1 MTPTGMETDPD
12 LKALL
17 GVAVDAAVEAGK
29 AVLAVYSSDFSVEHK
44 PDASPL
50 TLADKRSHEIISRRL
65 SEHAAGRL
73 LPLLS
78 EEGRNIPYAERK
90 AWEHF
95 WLVDPLDG
103 TKEFVKRNGEFTV
116 NIALIRRTE
125 PVLGVIYV
133 PVRDM
138 LYFAAEGLGA
148 YRLDSAST
156 CSKDAAPLLKRGTR
170 LPAAHAPSRP
180 FTVVASRSHLS
191 KETEDYL
198 RELKERHGDMAVISA
213 GSSLKFCLIAEDLAD
228 VYPRFAPTMEW
239 DTGAGQAIVEE
250 ADGVMVDA
258 GQRTR
263 RMGYN
268 KQELTNGWFIAAR
281 KNRVELY

>member
-1 MTPTGMETDPD
+1 MTPNRMETTPD
-12 LKALL
+12 LEALL
-17 GVAVDAAVEAGK
+17 GVSVNAAVEAGK
-29 AVLAVYSSDFSVEHK
+29 AVLEVYASDFSVEQK
-44 PDASPL
+44 QDASPL

-65 SEHAAGRL
+65 SEHSA

-90 AWEHF
+90 CWDHF

-125 PVLGVIYV
+125 PILGVIYV
-133 PVRDM
+133 PVRDV

-148 YRLDSAST
+148 YRMDSAST
-156 CSKDAAPLLKRGTR
+156 RAKDAAPLRERGTR
-170 LPAAHAPSRP
+170 LPDAHAPSRP
-180 FTVVASRSHLS
+180 FTVIASRSHLS

-198 RELKERHGDMAVISA
+198 RELKELHGDMAVLSA

-239 DTGAGQAIVEE
+239 DIGAGQAIVEE
-250 ADGVMVDA
+250 AGGVVVDA

-263 RMGYN
+263 KMVFN
-268 KQELTNGWFIAAR
+268 KEQLTNGWFIAAR
-281 KNRVELY
+281 KDRVKLS